1 MLSACHEFIVF
12 IFKTIF
18 KVIKK
23 SMYAIPNDAK
33 KTMNNL
39 FLLLSINKAKFSSDE
54 RIQKTI
60 KKEYAI

>member
-1 MLSACHEFIVF
+1 
-12 IFKTIF
+12 
-18 KVIKK
+18 
-23 SMYAIPNDAK
+23 MYAIANDAK

-39 FLLLSINKAKFSSDE
+39 FKFLSIKRAKFSSDE